1 MCVCVCVC
9 VCVRVCVRA
18 CARACVRASV
28 RACVRVCALVC
39 TVYPS
44 QSPFISVT
52 SDPAVSTEL
61 ESVKNHLQPKDKYGL
76 FPGHANSQ

>member
-1 MCVCVCVC
+1 MCV
-9 VCVRVCVRA
+9 
-18 CARACVRASV
+18 
-28 RACVRVCALVC
+28 LVC

-61 ESVKNHLQPKDKYGL
+61 ESVKNHLQPKDKYGV

>member
-1 MCVCVCVC
+1 MRVARMCASVSLVYVSVVCVC
-9 VCVRVCVRA
+9 
-18 CARACVRASV
+18 V
-28 RACVRVCALVC
+28 RACVRVCVLVC
-39 TVYPS
+39 TAYPS

-61 ESVKNHLQPKDKYGL
+61 ESVKNHPQPKDKYGV